1 MGYSW
6 KNQNM
11 DKRLRTWNSY
21 SRGVEERAHEN
32 PTVQLKEKRNSLR
45 FKKKLIWNFL
55 GSWFLTLELGDTQF
69 YKTSMG
75 GSLFSPE
82 FLKVKWQNKYK
93 NSRGGFSEKYIHN
106 PTCLHLFWN
115 SPMDRWF
122 SCNKSNFYYSS
133 MAIGTIPEKNPDR
146 GEGRGLEIYWGHS
159 EKI

>member
-1 MGYSW
+1 MGYSR

-32 PTVQLKEKRNSLR
+32 PTVQLKEKWNSLR
-45 FKKKLIWNFL
+45 FKKKTNMKFPWVLVFDLGIGWHTILQNFHGWKL
-55 GSWFLTLELGDTQF
+55 VF
-69 YKTSMG
+69 
-75 GSLFSPE
+75 PE

-122 SCNKSNFYYSS
+122 SSNKSNYYYSS
-133 MAIGTIPEKNPDR
+133 MAIGATPEKIPDR
-146 GEGRGLEIYWGHS
+146 GEGRRLEIYWGYI